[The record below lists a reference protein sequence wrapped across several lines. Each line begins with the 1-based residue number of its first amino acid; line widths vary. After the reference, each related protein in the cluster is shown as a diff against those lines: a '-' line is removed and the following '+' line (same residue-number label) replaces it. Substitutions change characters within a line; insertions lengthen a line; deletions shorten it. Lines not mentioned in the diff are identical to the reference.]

1 MRGRNTENSI
11 VELDHEMAHCQ
22 RKRYVIMK
30 FTHNEKHIVF
40 SDIGKGRRRMEVFDE
55 IKVIIAMN

>member
-1 MRGRNTENSI
+1 MRGRNTENLI
-11 VELDHEMAHCQ
+11 VELDHEMAHCH

-40 SDIGKGRRRMEVFDE
+40 SDIGKGRRKKEVHDGVE
-55 IKVIIAMN
+55 VIIAMN

>member
-1 MRGRNTENSI
+1 
-11 VELDHEMAHCQ
+11 
-22 RKRYVIMK
+22 MK